1 MGLFDKITGFFQS
14 SEDVLLGDIESS
26 NNTDSEQEVEALHKL
41 ARQLSSD
48 LTSLPRNL
56 LYGASTQQAFTSVSR
71 DTEYIK
77 RHELYQD
84 PFTREMI
91 KIIITR
97 AIGAE
102 HNNTVPFTLAL
113 ADDSEIKSK
122 PAKELLQ
129 EELKHIV
136 KIVKGSLFELCMDSQ
151 FYGDGYTAIKGEK
164 GRGIEKLIYNFS
176 TKPFNV
182 TPYVSN
188 FSENKIFEV
197 SPNEALLGKK
207 ATHQITDMGRR
218 YVSPYRVAR
227 LNAQS
232 NGIMELQTTSALQLH
247 KMNAFNDEETIYED
261 IVYGGVAEGCHDS
274 FENFKWAI
282 NSLANMRISSSVI
295 ERWII
300 QNLEATSENERK
312 LLKQAL
318 ETKIKAT
325 RDKLKEKV
333 DTKDPTANIITH
345 TIPTTTDG
353 TNGVQIQESNIQFNQ
368 QIDDIMIHIKRYLAD
383 IGFNIELTPYSDSQ
397 RGGGEREGTEQS
409 SLQMETQGEQI
420 RGAIHEY
427 IQHIV
432 SVHFFLKYG
441 KKINLDMIEINFIST
456 INKAKIDAETQRM
469 EAINN
474 TQQTTGLLAE
484 LRDAEFEDSEENRK
498 MLTIILDDVVI
509 KTAQDRDQT
518 IETMV
523 NHILT
528 KKEEPQGET
537 DV

>member
-1 MGLFDKITGFFQS
+1 MGLFDKITNFFQS
-14 SEDVLLGDIESS
+14 DDVLLS
-26 NNTDSEQEVEALHKL
+26 NMELGSNVDNTQDTEALHKL

-97 AIGAE
+97 AIGVE
-102 HNNTVPFTLAL
+102 HNNTIPFTLEL
-113 ADDSEIKSK
+113 ADQSDIKSE
-122 PAKELLQ
+122 PAKELLK
-129 EELKHIV
+129 EELNHVV
-136 KIVKGSLFELCMDSQ
+136 KIVKESLFELCMDSQ

-164 GRGIEKLIYNFS
+164 GRGIERLIYNFS

-207 ATHQITDMGRR
+207 ATQQITDMGRR
-218 YVSPYRVAR
+218 YVSPFRVAR

-232 NGIMELQTTSALQLH
+232 NGIMELQSTSALQLH

-261 IVYGGVAEGCHDS
+261 IVYGGVTEGCHDS

-368 QIDDIMIHIKRYLAD
+368 QIDDILIHIKRYLGD
-383 IGFNIELTPYSDSQ
+383 IGFNIDLTPYSDSQ
-397 RGGGEREGTEQS
+397 RGGGERDGVEQS
-409 SLQMETQGEQI
+409 SLQMEIQGEQI
-420 RGAIHEY
+420 RGAIHGY
-427 IQHIV
+427 IQHII

-441 KKINLDMIEINFIST
+441 KKINLDMIEISFIST

-474 TQQTTGLLAE
+474 TQQITGLLAE
-484 LRDAEFEDSEENRK
+484 LKEAGYEDNGDNRK
-498 MLTIILDDVVI
+498 MLAVMLDDVVI
-509 KTAQDRDQT
+509 QTAQDRDET
-518 IETMV
+518 IKAMV

-528 KKEEPQGET
+528 KPKEPQGET